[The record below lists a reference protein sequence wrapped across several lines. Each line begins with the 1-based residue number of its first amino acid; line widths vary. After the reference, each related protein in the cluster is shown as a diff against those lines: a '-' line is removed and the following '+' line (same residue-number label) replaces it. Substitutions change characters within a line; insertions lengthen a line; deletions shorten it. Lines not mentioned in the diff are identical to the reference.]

1 MALNIP
7 EPPPH
12 TQGASSSTDETQAK
26 SSMLQPVNKSD
37 VLQAEVQW
45 ALKSL
50 VSHYSQRSSDYT
62 NMLFK
67 SMLSKLKEPDTKFV
81 ISFDESLNKIL
92 QQEQMDMVI
101 RFWDKT
107 TNQVVSRYFDS
118 QVLGHSRATDLLK
131 NFKIGLIGLL
141 SANLIHVTMDGYLR
155 TRRTTVYDNRTTFM
169 RVSRNCGN
177 YNAAISRH

>member
-1 MALNIP
+1 
-7 EPPPH
+7 
-12 TQGASSSTDETQAK
+12 
-26 SSMLQPVNKSD
+26 MLQPVNKSD
-37 VLQAEVQW
+37 VLQAEVLW
-45 ALKSL
+45 AVKIL

-67 SMLSKLKEPDTKFV
+67 SMLSKLKEPGTKFV

-107 TNQVVSRYFDS
+107 TNQVVSRYFDTS
-118 QVLGHSRATDLLK
+118 FGPLK
-131 NFKIGLIGLL
+131 SDRPTEEFQDWPDRIKVCKSYTCHNGWIF
-141 SANLIHVTMDGYLR
+141 ANPLHDCLR
-155 TRRTTVYDNRTTFM
+155 QSYDVHASVAKFWRI
-169 RVSRNCGN
+169 